1 MKQENK
7 SIEKYKYSMKQYRL
21 INKGILGR
29 NKNCNRRRVYM
40 DEQENQIIDKTQ
52 LAPSQRPPKGPM
64 KPGLVALCVIC
75 GTIMFLGFW
84 FILFGQFFGNL
95 FGNISHI
102 TDKSYGDFTYY
113 GDTIDVFYVEGT
125 IESGGISYQH
135 NWTLNQID
143 DLMENENNKGIFLYV
158 NSPGGGVYESDEL
171 YLKLKEY
178 KEVTGRPVYA
188 YMAQTAASGGL
199 YVTMAA
205 DKIYANRMTMTG
217 SIGVIM
223 STTDTTGLQELIG
236 IKEESITSGPNKAM
250 GNPLTK
256 EQREILQTMVDESYD
271 IFVEIIVENRKLDEA
286 RVREIAD
293 GRIYSAAQ
301 AKELGLID
309 ELATY
314 EQAMQ
319 SFIDT
324 YGFENC
330 YIHHQSAPISTLEQ
344 ILSSVEAGME
354 SADVISN
361 FSAINRYIEENQTP
375 KLMYYMQ

>member
-1 MKQENK
+1 
-7 SIEKYKYSMKQYRL
+7 
-21 INKGILGR
+21 
-29 NKNCNRRRVYM
+29 M

-52 LAPSQRPPKGPM
+52 SSPSQRPPKGPM

-102 TDKSYGDFTYY
+102 ADKSYGNFTYH

-125 IESGGISYQH
+125 IESGGTSYQH

-205 DKIYANRMTMTG
+205 DKIFANRMTMTG

-223 STTDTTGLQELIG
+223 SLTDTTGLQELIG
-236 IKEESITSGPNKAM
+236 VKTENVTTGPNKAM
-250 GNPLTK
+250 GNPLTD
-256 EQREILQTMVDESYD
+256 EQREILQSMVDESYD
-271 IFVEIIVENRKLDEA
+271 IFVDIIVENRKLSEEK
-286 RVREIAD
+286 VREIAD
-293 GRIYSAAQ
+293 GRLYSSNQ

-309 ELATY
+309 EIGTY
-314 EQAMQ
+314 EEAMQ
-319 SFIDT
+319 SFVDT
-324 YGFENC
+324 YKLEDC
-330 YIHHQSAPISTLEQ
+330 YIHHQSAPVSIIEE
-344 ILSSVEAGME
+344 ILSSVE
-354 SADVISN
+354 SDVDSKDSIQDFAAISE
-361 FSAINRYIEENQTP
+361 YIETHQTP
-375 KLMYYMQ
+375 KIMYYMGN